1 MLSSRSGLL
10 VVTVMMLMFLMP
22 RLVDCKCRIQHL
34 GLKNFMRSDT
44 IVSATVLSF
53 YMKNSGGASGGKIK
67 IKRVFKGDRG
77 LEGRLVVVEGFGTK
91 NICLSNPRLGDT
103 KLFFLQMGKMRQDI
117 SGQALKFRLNDNI
130 LKINSRNLKTLI
142 KLRDRRERSR
152 VIRKQNGLQ
161 RLKRLEAVEAPPR
174 LERKKTF
181 CDLNQAA
188 QPEPDCVR
196 EPRAI
201 KMMSDAV
208 VPPSPSP
215 SPSPLMSPAPPP
227 PPPCS
232 FSPCEAGGT
241 CEEQDGRF
249 LCHCPPARSGRY
261 CELETN
267 LTDTEAGFTG
277 SSFIRLAPLSNSVT
291 RTNIQLSFRTFHTEG
306 ILVLWL
312 GHTDWLSVAVVAS
325 HLEVK
330 YELGSGPA
338 LLRSSSPVRLG
349 QWHSLVFRRYHQDG
363 ILQLDREEP
372 VTTRS
377 RGRNKSLN
385 IRDNIYLGGHPLSNT
400 TSYLL
405 GTASGLVGCIRN
417 VNMMRRN
424 VRLVEDVKARQE
436 IILCSE
442 HPCREGY
449 CANNGSCLVSR
460 ETRPQCRCGKHWR
473 GRRCLKKKKKKRN
486 KKRHKQYHANDTLYF
501 KQKSDRRRRNRKRRG
516 RHYRSRY

>member
-1 MLSSRSGLL
+1 
-10 VVTVMMLMFLMP
+10 MMMMMP
-22 RLVDCKCRIQHL
+22 RLVVSKCRIQHL
-34 GLKNFMRSDT
+34 GVKNYMRSDT

-77 LEGRLVVVEGFGTK
+77 LEGRLVVVEGFGSK

-142 KLRDRRERSR
+142 KLRDRRDRSR

-161 RLKRLEAVEAPPR
+161 RQKSLQGLQGLKRLQGLQGLQGSSPQKK
-174 LERKKTF
+174 KKTF
-181 CDLNQAA
+181 CDLNETVQS
-188 QPEPDCVR
+188 QPDCVR

-201 KMMSDAV
+201 KMMSDASS
-208 VPPSPSP
+208 SPR
-215 SPSPLMSPAPPP
+215 PLVSTAPPP

-232 FSPCEAGGT
+232 FAPCEAGGT

-249 LCHCPPARSGRY
+249 SCHCPPSRSGRY
-261 CELETN
+261 CEVETKI
-267 LTDTEAGFTG
+267 TDTEAGFTG
-277 SSFIRLAPLSNSVT
+277 ASYIMLAPLSNSVT
-291 RTNIQLSFRTFHTEG
+291 RTNIELSFRTFHTEG
-306 ILVLWL
+306 ILLLWL
-312 GHTDWLSVAVVAS
+312 GHTDWLSLAIVGQ

-338 LLRSSSPVRLG
+338 LLRSSSPVVLG
-349 QWHSLVFRRYHQDG
+349 EWHSLVFRRYHQDG

-385 IRDNIYLGGHPLSNT
+385 IRDNVYLGGHPLSNT

-424 VRLVEDVKARQE
+424 VRLVEDVKARRE
-436 IILCSE
+436 IILCSD

-460 ETRPQCRCGKHWR
+460 SSRPQCRCAKHWR
-473 GRRCLKKKKKKRN
+473 GRRCLKKKKKRN
-486 KKRHKQYHANDTLYF
+486 KKKQKDYHANDTLYF
-501 KQKSDRRRRNRKRRG
+501 KQKSHRRRRNRKRRG

>member
-1 MLSSRSGLL
+1 M
-10 VVTVMMLMFLMP
+10 VVTAVMMMMMP
-22 RLVDCKCRIQHL
+22 RLVVSKCRIQHL
-34 GLKNFMRSDT
+34 GVKNYMRSDT

-77 LEGRLVVVEGFGTK
+77 LEGRLVVVEGFGSK

-103 KLFFLQMGKMRQDI
+103 KLFFLKMGKMRQDI

-142 KLRDRRERSR
+142 KLRDRRDRTR
-152 VIRKQNGLQ
+152 VMRKQNGLQ
-161 RLKRLEAVEAPPR
+161 GLKRLHGSSEQ
-174 LERKKTF
+174 ERKKTF
-181 CDLNQAA
+181 CDLNQSV
-188 QPEPDCVR
+188 QSQPDCVR

-215 SPSPLMSPAPPP
+215 LPLVSTARPP

-241 CEEQDGRF
+241 CEEQDGSF
-249 LCHCPPARSGRY
+249 SCHCPPSRSGRY
-261 CELETN
+261 CEKETN
-267 LTDTEAGFTG
+267 ITDTEAGFTG
-277 SSFIRLAPLSNSVT
+277 RSFIMLAPLSNSVT
-291 RTNIQLSFRTFHTEG
+291 RTNIQLSFRTFHSEG

-312 GHTDWLSVAVVAS
+312 GQTDWLSMAIVSS

-338 LLRSSSPVRLG
+338 LLRSSSPVSLG
-349 QWHSLVFRRYHQDG
+349 QWHSLVFRRYHQDAR
-363 ILQLDREEP
+363 LQLDRQEP

-405 GTASGLVGCIRN
+405 GTHSGLVGCIRN

-424 VRLVEDVKARQE
+424 VRLVEDVKARRE

-449 CANNGSCLVSR
+449 CANNASCQVSR

-486 KKRHKQYHANDTLYF
+486 KKKHKEYHANDTLYF
-501 KQKSDRRRRNRKRRG
+501 KQKSHRRRRNRKRRG